1 VQIIASLQTPPIT
14 SEGAGH
20 PGDQHHH
27 GTRADLYRSPRLS
40 SFDSVDVSTTSN
52 TTPET
57 PVAELPTPETAA
69 PEAAA
74 AELPTPET
82 AAPTGPSF
90 AQLGLPQPLVTA
102 LERKGISHPFAIQ
115 TVALPDALAG
125 RDVLGKA
132 ATGSGKTLAFGLPLL
147 ARLGAEPQH
156 GRRAPR
162 GLVLVPT
169 RELAQQVHDALA
181 PLGQS
186 IGVQLAAVYGGASMY
201 RQIQQLRRGV
211 DVVIATPGRLQDLIN
226 QRECS
231 LAEVTLSVIDEAD
244 FMSDLGF
251 LPVVKELLDQTRSDG
266 QRLLFSATLDGEVDS
281 LVRRYLKDPARHSVV
296 TAADSAPP
304 AEHLA
309 YSVSFPDKL
318 KIAEQMASRPGRTI
332 VFVRTQHGADR
343 LAGNLQA
350 IGINAEPIHGGLP
363 QAARRRA
370 LEAFTDARSP
380 VLVATDVAARGIHVD
395 DVSLVLHYDPP
406 ADHKTYLHRSGRT
419 ARAGAGG
426 VVVSLLLPDQVGQAK
441 RRFRQAAID
450 TPVTRIRPGDAP
462 ITDLVATGVAVE
474 PVQRPVRESRHS
486 ASSGGGGGRRPRR
499 DGDRPGGFG
508 GPRRPA
514 GDRERT
520 YGDRPA
526 GERSY
531 GDRDRPAGDRSF
543 GDRDRSY
550 GGRPQGERSYGDR
563 DRTPGGDSRDRRPGG
578 NRGTGEGP
586 RAGGR
591 PPRPARS
598 Y

>member
-1 VQIIASLQTPPIT
+1 M
-14 SEGAGH
+14 
-20 PGDQHHH
+20 
-27 GTRADLYRSPRLS
+27 S
-40 SFDSVDVSTTSN
+40 SFDSVDVQNTPD
-52 TTPET
+52 TTPLEA
-57 PVAELPTPETAA
+57 PVAEAA
-69 PEAAA
+69 P
-74 AELPTPET
+74 
-82 AAPTGPSF
+82 APSGPSF
-90 AQLGLPQPLVTA
+90 AQLGLPQNLVTA

-147 ARLGAEPQH
+147 SRLGAEAQH
-156 GRRAPR
+156 GRRSPR
-162 GLVLVPT
+162 GLILVPT
-169 RELAQQVHDALA
+169 RELAQQVHDNLA

-211 DVVIATPGRLQDLIN
+211 DVLIATPGRLQDLIN
-226 QRECS
+226 QGEAT
-231 LAEVTLSVIDEAD
+231 LAEVVVSVIDEAD

-251 LPVVKELLDQTRSDG
+251 LPVVKELLDQTRPDG
-266 QRLLFSATLDGEVDS
+266 QRMLFSATLDGEVDT

-296 TAADSAPP
+296 TPADSAPP

-318 KIAEQMASRPGRTI
+318 KVAEQMAARPGRII

-350 IGINAEPIHGGLP
+350 VGINAEPIHGGLP

-419 ARAGAGG
+419 ARAGAAG

-450 TPVTRIRPGDAP
+450 TPVTRVRPGDAP
-462 ITDLVATGVAVE
+462 ITELVAGGTFVE
-474 PVQRPVRESRHS
+474 PVQRPVRESRRP
-486 ASSGGGGGRRPRR
+486 AGAGGPGARRPRR
-499 DGDRPGGFG
+499 DGDRPGGYG
-508 GPRRPA
+508 SGPRRPS
-514 GDRERT
+514 GDRDRT
-520 YGDRPA
+520 YGDRPT

-531 GDRDRPAGDRSF
+531 GDRDRTGGERSS

-550 GGRPQGERSYGDR
+550 GGRPSGDRSYGDR

-578 NRGTGEGP
+578 HRGGQGS
-586 RAGGR
+586 GGR

>member
-1 VQIIASLQTPPIT
+1 M
-14 SEGAGH
+14 
-20 PGDQHHH
+20 
-27 GTRADLYRSPRLS
+27 S
-40 SFDSVDVSTTSN
+40 SFDSVDAQFIAQN
-52 TTPET
+52 TTEARTSAAVP
-57 PVAELPTPETAA
+57 AEAPAVEVA
-69 PEAAA
+69 PE
-74 AELPTPET
+74 
-82 AAPTGPSF
+82 PTGPSF

-147 ARLGAEPQH
+147 ARLGAEPGQ
-156 GRRAPR
+156 GRRNPR
-162 GLVLVPT
+162 GLILVPT

-231 LAEVTLSVIDEAD
+231 LDEVSLSVIDEAD

-251 LPVVKELLDQTRSDG
+251 LPVVKELLDQTRNDG

-318 KIAEQMASRPGRTI
+318 KVTEAMAARPGRI
-332 VFVRTQHGADR
+332 IIFVRTQHGADR
-343 LAGNLQA
+343 LADNLQRV
-350 IGINAEPIHGGLP
+350 GIAAEPIHGGLP

-419 ARAGAGG
+419 ARAGAAG

-462 ITDLVATGVAVE
+462 VAELVAGGTFVE
-474 PVQRPVRESRHS
+474 PVVRPVRESRRP
-486 ASSGGGGGRRPRR
+486 AGAGGPGVRRPRR
-499 DGDRPGGFG
+499 DGDRPGGYG
-508 GPRRPA
+508 SGPRRPS
-514 GDRERT
+514 GDRDRT
-520 YGDRPA
+520 YGDRPT
-526 GERSY
+526 
-531 GDRDRPAGDRSF
+531 
-543 GDRDRSY
+543 
-550 GGRPQGERSYGDR
+550 GERSYGDR
-563 DRTPGGDSRDRRPGG
+563 DRTGGERTFSDRDRSYGSRPSGERSYGDRDRAPAGG
-578 NRGTGEGP
+578 RSGGYRGGQGS
-586 RAGGR
+586 GGR

-598 Y
+598 F

>member
-1 VQIIASLQTPPIT
+1 MRIRADHASPLTPPIT

-20 PGDQHHH
+20 TGDQHHH
-27 GTRADLYRSPRLS
+27 GTRADLYRSYRLS
-40 SFDSVDVSTTSN
+40 SFDSVDVQNTSEN
-52 TTPET
+52 APLEAVE
-57 PVAELPTPETAA
+57 PAAPAVETA
-69 PEAAA
+69 PE
-74 AELPTPET
+74 
-82 AAPTGPSF
+82 PTGPSF
-90 AQLGLPQPLVTA
+90 AQLGLPQQLVTA

-211 DVVIATPGRLQDLIN
+211 DIVIATPGRLQDLIN
-226 QRECS
+226 QGEAS
-231 LAEVTLSVIDEAD
+231 LVDVSLSIIDEAD

-251 LPVVKELLDQTRSDG
+251 LPVVKELLDQTRPDA
-266 QRLLFSATLDGEVDS
+266 QRMLFSATLDGEVDS

-296 TAADSAPP
+296 SAADAAPP

-309 YSVSFPDKL
+309 YSVSFPDRL
-318 KIAEQMASRPGRTI
+318 RVTEQLAARPGRTI
-332 VFVRTQHGADR
+332 IFVRTQHGADR
-343 LAGNLQA
+343 LADNLQQV
-350 IGINAEPIHGGLP
+350 GIKAEPIHGGLP

-462 ITDLVATGVAVE
+462 ISELVASGVHVE
-474 PVQRPVRESRHS
+474 PVQRPVRESRRP
-486 ASSGGGGGRRPRR
+486 ASSGGGSRRPRR

-508 GPRRPA
+508 GPRRPS
-514 GDRERT
+514 GDRSFSDRDRT
-520 YGDRPA
+520 YGGRPS

-531 GDRDRPAGDRSF
+531 GDRDRSGGERSF
-543 GDRDRSY
+543 GDRDRTY
-550 GGRPQGERSYGDR
+550 GGRPSGERSYGDR

-578 NRGTGEGP
+578 SREGH
-586 RAGGR
+586 RSGGR

>member
-1 VQIIASLQTPPIT
+1 M
-14 SEGAGH
+14 
-20 PGDQHHH
+20 
-27 GTRADLYRSPRLS
+27 S
-40 SFDSVDVSTTSN
+40 SFDSVDTSTTVP
-52 TTPET
+52 TTE
-57 PVAELPTPETAA
+57 A
-69 PEAAA
+69 PEAAV
-74 AELPTPET
+74 ETPEVET
-82 AAPTGPSF
+82 AAEPTGPSF
-90 AQLGLPQPLVTA
+90 AQLGLQQQLVTA
-102 LERKGISHPFAIQ
+102 LERKGIRHPFAIQ
-115 TVALPDALAG
+115 TSALPDAMAG

-147 ARLGAEPQH
+147 HRLGQDVQH

-186 IGVQLAAVYGGASMY
+186 NGVQLAAVYGGASMY

-226 QRECS
+226 QGECS
-231 LAEVTLSVIDEAD
+231 LTDVEISVIDEAD

-251 LPVVKELLDQTRSDG
+251 LPVVKELLDQTRTDG

-296 TAADSAPP
+296 TAADAAPP
-304 AEHLA
+304 AEHRA
-309 YSVSFPDKL
+309 YSVSFPDRL
-318 KIAEQMASRPGRTI
+318 RVTEQLAARPGRTI
-332 VFVRTQHGADR
+332 IFVRTQHGADR
-343 LAGNLQA
+343 LADNLQQV
-350 IGINAEPIHGGLP
+350 GIKAEPIHGGLP
-363 QAARRRA
+363 QSARRRA

-419 ARAGAGG
+419 ARAGAAG

-441 RRFRQAAID
+441 RRFRQAAVNTD
-450 TPVTRIRPGDAP
+450 VSRIRPGDAP
-462 ITDLVATGVAVE
+462 IAELVAAGVHVE
-474 PVQRPVRESRHS
+474 PVERPVRPSRGGS
-486 ASSGGGGGRRPRR
+486 SSGRPRREGGGDRRPRR
-499 DGDRPGGFG
+499 EGFGDRPARPAGER
-508 GPRRPA
+508 PSYCDRPARPA
-514 GDRERT
+514 GDRPS

-526 GERSY
+526 
-531 GDRDRPAGDRSF
+531 RPAGDR
-543 GDRDRSY
+543 
-550 GGRPQGERSYGDR
+550 PTYGDR
-563 DRTPGGDSRDRRPGG
+563 RSPGARPTGG
-578 NRGTGEGP
+578 GQ
-586 RAGGR
+586 GGR